1 MLLLCMPPPGEAAC
15 AEEALNNFRGR
26 ALILWDSIVMGW
38 IVILIMVNCWSRE
51 FMMFHWFYMGY
62 SLVFAGKWPMEN
74 WRVSIMCPCFRWDFP
89 GLPASRG
96 YVAYVGEWGS
106 GMTATSA
113 FHESL
118 LSKFEFLGQ
127 SWLSVQGAKVRRGIR
142 MTKSFIDD
150 SLTLFEHR
158 TPPNPPYWY
167 GLIMVNYQ
175 HFPVV
180 SLSSLCRTE
189 KFTRARGPGTR
200 VSGYYLDKPGM
211 VLMD

>member
-1 MLLLCMPPPGEAAC
+1 
-15 AEEALNNFRGR
+15 
-26 ALILWDSIVMGW
+26 
-38 IVILIMVNCWSRE
+38 
-51 FMMFHWFYMGY
+51 
-62 SLVFAGKWPMEN
+62 
-74 WRVSIMCPCFRWDFP
+74 
-89 GLPASRG
+89 
-96 YVAYVGEWGS
+96 
-106 GMTATSA
+106 
-113 FHESL
+113 
-118 LSKFEFLGQ
+118 
-127 SWLSVQGAKVRRGIR
+127 